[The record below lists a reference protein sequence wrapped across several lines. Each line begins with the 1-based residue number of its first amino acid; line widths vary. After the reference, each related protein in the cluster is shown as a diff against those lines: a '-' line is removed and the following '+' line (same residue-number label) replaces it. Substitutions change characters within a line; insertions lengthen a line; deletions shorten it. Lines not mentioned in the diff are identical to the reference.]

1 MLKAIKV
8 RLYPT
13 KDQIN
18 YINNLMGSYRF
29 VFNHCLELKKNK
41 YLEDNKNL
49 GLTELG
55 QYFHQI
61 LTKNPEYEW
70 IKQHNTKVLKQ
81 SIINLLDSYKNF
93 FINGNGYPKFK
104 SKHNNLQSCRFP
116 VDAIS
121 VENDYNS
128 NRLTLIK
135 QLKNIKFKCSEKY
148 KQYLTKHKKNIKSAT
163 LVKKRS
169 GGYYL
174 SILIDGEIS
183 NKLPNSNKILG
194 IDLGIKDFIVDSN
207 GCRYENIKIIR
218 KNEEQLKKL
227 QRQLD
232 KKQKDSN
239 NRNKA
244 RIKLAKFYQKLTNK
258 KENYLH
264 YISNKL
270 LNENQIIVIEDLNIK
285 GMMKNH
291 NLAKSISELSL
302 GKFISML
309 EYKAKWYGR
318 TIIKIDR
325 FFASSKTCSCCGYKN
340 NKLKLSQRNWTCN
353 NCNTKLDRDLN
364 AAKNILNEGIKI
376 INDKIPIRDGK
387 YTLGEIISVDQ
398 LSNNVDNILSM
409 NQEIKF
415 LINDDTKQRN

>member
-61 LTKNPEYEW
+61 LTKNTEYEW